1 MKYLPITIKNTH
13 NYLCIQIRII
23 KGLVATLLEVLSK
36 KSYVFLRMCCWGINS
51 TIVLCKQLILWNVIQ
66 RTLKKDAVVTH
77 LRCWYGRSVMVATN
91 LMRCH
96 SKHPEIGCYGDP
108 FEGNIMRATN
118 PIRCHTKLYA
128 AIILWGANSKT
139 V

>member
-1 MKYLPITIKNTH
+1 
-13 NYLCIQIRII
+13 
-23 KGLVATLLEVLSK
+23 
-36 KSYVFLRMCCWGINS
+36 
-51 TIVLCKQLILWNVIQ
+51 
-66 RTLKKDAVVTH
+66 
-77 LRCWYGRSVMVATN
+77 MVATN

-128 AIILWGANSKT
+128 AIIL
-139 V
+139 